1 MQRRIIILI
10 LSLLPATVV
19 FSQPADCS
27 KFREGKFRT
36 ADPRVGAI
44 VVTDRRS
51 GFQTE
56 STEALKLV
64 IRFSIN
70 WQDNCSYT
78 LKLDKVIRNEN
89 KVDIPNNLT
98 VIVKIVETA
107 AGSYV
112 QELSSS
118 MTNGAYRTTVTKTE

>member
-1 MQRRIIILI
+1 MLQRSILFI
-10 LSLLPATVV
+10 LLLLPAIMV

-44 VVTDRRS
+44 VITDRRG

-56 STEALKLV
+56 STEALKLI
-64 IRFSIN
+64 IRFSIS

-89 KVDIPNNLT
+89 KVDIPGNLT
-98 VIVKIVETA
+98 INVKIIETTHD
-107 AGSYV
+107 SYS
-112 QELSSS
+112 QEITSS
-118 MTNGAYRTTVTKTE
+118 MTNGPYRTEVFKTE

>member
-1 MQRRIIILI
+1 MQQKIITLI
-10 LSLLPATVV
+10 LSLLVATVV

-27 KFREGKFRT
+27 RFREGKFRT

-44 VVTDRRS
+44 VTTDRS
-51 GFQTE
+51 PNYQTE

-64 IRFSIN
+64 IRFSIS

-78 LKLDKVIRNEN
+78 LKLDKVLRNEN

-98 VIVKIVETA
+98 VMVKIIETTA
-107 AGSYV
+107 SSYV

>member
-1 MQRRIIILI
+1 MRQKIIILI
-10 LSLLPATVV
+10 LLLLPAAAA
-19 FSQPADCS
+19 FSQLLDCS
-27 KFREGKFRT
+27 KFREGKFKT

-44 VVTDRRS
+44 VTTDRSRNY
-51 GFQTE
+51 QTE
-56 STEALKLV
+56 STEALKLI
-64 IRFSIN
+64 IRFSIS

-78 LKLDKVIRNEN
+78 LKLDKVLRNEN
-89 KVDIPNNLT
+89 KVDVPNNLT
-98 VIVKIVETA
+98 INVKIVETH

>member
-10 LSLLPATVV
+10 LLLLPATVV
-19 FSQPADCS
+19 FSQSTDCS

-36 ADPRVGAI
+36 ADPRIGAI
-44 VVTDRRS
+44 VITDRRS

-64 IRFSIN
+64 IRFSIS

-98 VIVKIVETA
+98 VIVKIVETGT
-107 AGSYV
+107 GSYV

-118 MTNGAYRTTVTKTE
+118 MTNGAYRTTVIKTE